1 MRITSK
7 RVLSLFLALL
17 MVFSLFPV
25 SAFAADSG
33 SDTYY
38 VQAGIDANKP
48 DEQLYMSIDAA
59 LNAAASNDASDFSI
73 VLKSDIQATE
83 TIEFTGGK
91 NIFINSEGGPW
102 RIAYAGQHEIGN
114 ATGFIEVG
122 GGAKVTFDSVTLDK
136 GSSSYSSRVLHVSNG
151 GEVVLDNA
159 TVTNGNML
167 NPNQNRGGAGIYV
180 EAGGAVTLGNCTC
193 VTGNNSHG
201 GAGGIYVA
209 ENGSLTVNDA
219 TIFENTAD
227 GNGAGIYVATN
238 GAMTLTD
245 GAVIEANTSS
255 NGGLGG
261 GIYVEADANAS
272 VSGNVSVTGNNAAT
286 GNDVFLAEGATLDVA
301 GSTTEA
307 KIGIA
312 AEDEVSYRL
321 VSNQVNGYEIAPTRA
336 GDEKGFTLESGSYDI
351 RYMVYNDVPGL
362 YLFDKTL
369 SISIQDVDT
378 LTAITGKDIN
388 GESVDFLQAAVPG
401 TTNENG
407 VLTVPDVVA
416 KNAEDGFEF
425 TFTCDTDKFRIPTED
440 IVEAT
445 SNGQPVAFTYTPDF
459 ENGTATVIFSKDVLS
474 GLTVPIEL
482 TISAEAYHTLTVS
495 MNGPLYELQ
504 SSITGLRESPIAV
517 SSTVKQG
524 EALEGSSIKYKI
536 TRGGAPLSDV
546 SVQLFQDGADET
558 AVYTQ
563 VTNADGEVEFT
574 GLTSGVAYYPVLVYS
589 KDYRVIDRD
598 VISFKLSVL
607 DGQELDDTCTNTTGE
622 VTYDASMKTAEVKNV
637 GEDGTVTFSLKQSK
651 DTIVFHAN
659 PGDAT
664 TTPELSYGGLTN
676 SSTVSKTLEA
686 SAVKYGDLASAS
698 LTGYDFLGWFTQAE
712 GGEQIT
718 ADSSYD
724 TAASAKELY
733 AHWQARTDT
742 RFKVQHLVEFVE
754 AGENCNGDT
763 TKLKDIDGKTYYLY
777 DETTHAGTSDATQA
791 IDSLALE
798 SMSCAEHTW
807 WTLDGMNVVP
817 DTDCKVLADGSSVF
831 TIRYDRKSFEVSFKT
846 PLEAGTSVNN
856 DPIDPITVKFGAQV
870 GAMPNPKLDGYRLAG
885 WWLDEQQVNS
895 NTPYQWTED
904 IELTAKWNAA
914 SNACYAIKVVTQD
927 IAQYSDSGVYYT
939 PGTYTIYNTVFKDN
953 DGYELS
959 GAADST
965 VEFKVSDLKA
975 LNIAGFEYVGYG
987 DFERNGVGMTKD
999 TENASVYVKPT
1010 ELHTSIDGKYNAA
1023 FDAEGGLVYLYF
1035 NRKTIPCTVVDGQ
1048 GTEHDEGE
1056 LIYGGTFNGHLIDPP
1071 VKDGYD
1077 FVKFV
1082 DADGNGVDKDT
1093 KTDKYVVDNESI
1105 VITPVWEPRT
1115 YNLVY
1120 VPGPNATFQTAPGT
1134 VGKPIEGGGVAGGYI
1149 DPNDVTYDQKMG
1161 PMPSASKSGYDFLG
1175 WFTEAEGG
1183 EQITSDTMVN
1193 VSTVVISNA
1202 PDCDYEKTLPLYAHF
1217 QPHTYT
1223 LKFNPGESK
1232 TGVKGTVSPATKE
1245 ITFGEI
1251 IGTLPTPVLEGYV
1264 FGGWMLKNADST
1276 IATIS
1281 ANDAWTR
1288 PYTNGATIELYA
1300 SWTPKS
1306 YTYNFNLNDNTGST
1320 RANLVGTDIDYVDI
1334 IFDSPYGD
1342 QFEVVAQR
1350 SGYKFLGWSLN
1361 ASGPVLGADDLNQT
1375 TKNAT
1380 LYAIWE
1386 PLEYTVRL
1394 EMNGGTIANLPGAVY
1409 DADTDTWTMKVKF
1422 DTVYGELPIPS
1433 KADCTYRGYLATAPG
1448 WPADAGYGITVN
1460 GEILTSLPQ
1469 YIDHVDAGGIT
1480 LSAVLEPWFTFS
1492 PAPGTFADGSS
1503 DPVKILQSDIDKLPE
1518 AVREHYTFLGWTD
1531 ADGNIVT
1538 AEDVKTSKEPLT
1550 LTPSFSAN
1558 IIFNPNGGTFAESG
1572 SKESLEMDHTL
1583 VKDFPA
1589 VTKDGWT
1596 FLEWRFNGEAVSL
1609 DELLN
1614 AEEPMEVI
1622 AHFDGWYFKD
1632 IDNDGTDE
1640 KIHIGDDETPY
1651 TPDDWYEYDV
1661 DGKEPP
1667 EVIHVGDDGL
1677 PGTEDDWYNYDVN
1690 GDGKDEVIHVG
1701 PDGIPGTKDDWY
1713 DYKIDGKDETIHVGD
1728 DGIPGTEDD
1737 WYNHDVDLDGK
1748 DEIIHVG
1755 EDGIP
1760 GTEDDWYNY
1769 DVDDDGEDEKVFVG
1783 PDGVPGTED
1792 DWYEDDDGNKVV
1804 LGILLRF
1811 DANGGTVNGKSIYKA
1826 WLKKLSSIPVAV
1838 RASVTSGNKTTNYT
1852 FEGWYT
1858 ASGEKLSDSAI
1869 KALKRNTALFAK
1881 WSEKTVDNTPSGGG
1895 GGGFTGGGG
1904 STSKKYTVTFLSDFG
1919 GVLCPS
1925 QTVASGS
1932 VAKKPADPTMKG
1944 YRFLGWY
1951 ETTAQ
1956 NAKLFNFS
1964 TKITKDITLYGRWEK
1979 TVSENIANT
1988 FRLDH
1993 VAYIHGY
2000 EDGTVRPE
2008 ANITRAE
2015 AAMIFY
2021 RLLRDD
2027 VRAQYETNHS
2037 KFTDVSAD
2045 AWYNT
2050 AVCTLA
2056 NMGILRGRT
2065 MTTFA
2070 PNATITRAE
2079 FAAIA
2084 ARFDKCD
2091 STEMPFTDVPT
2102 SHWAYG
2108 EIACAYV
2115 NGWVGGRGDNKFCPD
2130 EPIKRD
2136 EVMTLIN
2143 RVFLRNRLVGETQFR
2158 YLRETGEDANIIT
2171 WPDNM
2176 DSYTWYYLD
2185 VQEATNSHD
2194 CSIESNI
2201 EFWTKLLNN

>member
-122 GGAKVTFDSVTLDK
+122 GGAKVTFNSVTLDK

-159 TVTNGNML
+159 TVTNGEL
-167 NPNQNRGGAGIYV
+167 RDPNQNRGGAGIFV
-180 EAGGAVTLGNCTC
+180 EAGGSVTLDNGAVVTRNT
-193 VTGNNSHG
+193 VTGG

-238 GAMTLTD
+238 GAMTLTE
-245 GAVIEANTSS
+245 GAVIEGNTSS

-312 AEDEVSYRL
+312 AEDEISYRL

-351 RYMVYNDVPGL
+351 RYMAYNDVPGL

-369 SISIQDVDT
+369 SISFQDVDT

-425 TFTCDTDKFRIPTED
+425 TFTCDMDEFRIPTED

-459 ENGTATVIFSKDVLS
+459 ENGTATVTFSKDDLS
-474 GLTVPIEL
+474 GLTAPIEL

-546 SVQLFQDGADET
+546 SVQLFQDGTDET

-563 VTNADGEVEFT
+563 VTDADGEVEFT

-622 VTYDASMKTAEVKNV
+622 VAYDASMKTAEVKNV

-698 LTGYDFLGWFTQAE
+698 LT
-712 GGEQIT
+712 
-718 ADSSYD
+718 
-724 TAASAKELY
+724 
-733 AHWQARTDT
+733 
-742 RFKVQHLVEFVE
+742 
-754 AGENCNGDT
+754 
-763 TKLKDIDGKTYYLY
+763 
-777 DETTHAGTSDATQA
+777 
-791 IDSLALE
+791 
-798 SMSCAEHTW
+798 
-807 WTLDGMNVVP
+807 
-817 DTDCKVLADGSSVF
+817 
-831 TIRYDRKSFEVSFKT
+831 
-846 PLEAGTSVNN
+846 
-856 DPIDPITVKFGAQV
+856 
-870 GAMPNPKLDGYRLAG
+870 
-885 WWLDEQQVNS
+885 
-895 NTPYQWTED
+895 
-904 IELTAKWNAA
+904 
-914 SNACYAIKVVTQD
+914 
-927 IAQYSDSGVYYT
+927 
-939 PGTYTIYNTVFKDN
+939 
-953 DGYELS
+953 
-959 GAADST
+959 
-965 VEFKVSDLKA
+965 
-975 LNIAGFEYVGYG
+975 
-987 DFERNGVGMTKD
+987 
-999 TENASVYVKPT
+999 
-1010 ELHTSIDGKYNAA
+1010 
-1023 FDAEGGLVYLYF
+1023 
-1035 NRKTIPCTVVDGQ
+1035 
-1048 GTEHDEGE
+1048 
-1056 LIYGGTFNGHLIDPP
+1056 
-1071 VKDGYD
+1071 
-1077 FVKFV
+1077 
-1082 DADGNGVDKDT
+1082 
-1093 KTDKYVVDNESI
+1093 
-1105 VITPVWEPRT
+1105 
-1115 YNLVY
+1115 
-1120 VPGPNATFQTAPGT
+1120 
-1134 VGKPIEGGGVAGGYI
+1134 
-1149 DPNDVTYDQKMG
+1149 
-1161 PMPSASKSGYDFLG
+1161 GYDFLG

-1492 PAPGTFADGSS
+1492 PAPGTF
-1503 DPVKILQSDIDKLPE
+1503 P
-1518 AVREHYTFLGWTD
+1518 
-1531 ADGNIVT
+1531 
-1538 AEDVKTSKEPLT
+1538 
-1550 LTPSFSAN
+1550 
-1558 IIFNPNGGTFAESG
+1558 
-1572 SKESLEMDHTL
+1572 
-1583 VKDFPA
+1583 
-1589 VTKDGWT
+1589 
-1596 FLEWRFNGEAVSL
+1596 
-1609 DELLN
+1609 
-1614 AEEPMEVI
+1614 
-1622 AHFDGWYFKD
+1622 
-1632 IDNDGTDE
+1632 
-1640 KIHIGDDETPY
+1640 
-1651 TPDDWYEYDV
+1651 
-1661 DGKEPP
+1661 
-1667 EVIHVGDDGL
+1667 
-1677 PGTEDDWYNYDVN
+1677 
-1690 GDGKDEVIHVG
+1690 
-1701 PDGIPGTKDDWY
+1701 
-1713 DYKIDGKDETIHVGD
+1713 
-1728 DGIPGTEDD
+1728 
-1737 WYNHDVDLDGK
+1737 
-1748 DEIIHVG
+1748 
-1755 EDGIP
+1755 
-1760 GTEDDWYNY
+1760 
-1769 DVDDDGEDEKVFVG
+1769 
-1783 PDGVPGTED
+1783 
-1792 DWYEDDDGNKVV
+1792 
-1804 LGILLRF
+1804 
-1811 DANGGTVNGKSIYKA
+1811 
-1826 WLKKLSSIPVAV
+1826 
-1838 RASVTSGNKTTNYT
+1838 
-1852 FEGWYT
+1852 
-1858 ASGEKLSDSAI
+1858 
-1869 KALKRNTALFAK
+1869 
-1881 WSEKTVDNTPSGGG
+1881 
-1895 GGGFTGGGG
+1895 
-1904 STSKKYTVTFLSDFG
+1904 
-1919 GVLCPS
+1919 
-1925 QTVASGS
+1925 
-1932 VAKKPADPTMKG
+1932 
-1944 YRFLGWY
+1944 
-1951 ETTAQ
+1951 
-1956 NAKLFNFS
+1956 
-1964 TKITKDITLYGRWEK
+1964 
-1979 TVSENIANT
+1979 
-1988 FRLDH
+1988 
-1993 VAYIHGY
+1993 
-2000 EDGTVRPE
+2000 
-2008 ANITRAE
+2008 
-2015 AAMIFY
+2015 
-2021 RLLRDD
+2021 
-2027 VRAQYETNHS
+2027 
-2037 KFTDVSAD
+2037 
-2045 AWYNT
+2045 
-2050 AVCTLA
+2050 
-2056 NMGILRGRT
+2056 GRT
-2065 MTTFA
+2065 
-2070 PNATITRAE
+2070 
-2079 FAAIA
+2079 
-2084 ARFDKCD
+2084 
-2091 STEMPFTDVPT
+2091 
-2102 SHWAYG
+2102 
-2108 EIACAYV
+2108 
-2115 NGWVGGRGDNKFCPD
+2115 
-2130 EPIKRD
+2130 
-2136 EVMTLIN
+2136 
-2143 RVFLRNRLVGETQFR
+2143 
-2158 YLRETGEDANIIT
+2158 
-2171 WPDNM
+2171 
-2176 DSYTWYYLD
+2176 
-2185 VQEATNSHD
+2185 
-2194 CSIESNI
+2194 
-2201 EFWTKLLNN
+2201 LLSGT